1 MSEETKE
8 LSVSDMLK
16 LTGANT
22 ADFMKRIADHVD
34 ELENRISMLKA
45 RISELEIQNE
55 LGVEGINSNVA
66 KE

>member
-16 LTGANT
+16 LTGSNT

-55 LGVEGINSNVA
+55 LGVEGINSNIA